1 MNLPH
6 TSICMFFR
14 ARNPFLTIAEHKWA
28 MNCLFYSKYAFFMLK
43 ICGFYPEFSKKGK
56 YRELNYQT
64 TVFIQ
69 LLLKCVNKCVKEN
82 EKYLLDLKSIAPRL
96 PYTSNTLK

>member
-1 MNLPH
+1 MIH
-6 TSICMFFR
+6 
-14 ARNPFLTIAEHKWA
+14 LTV
-28 MNCLFYSKYAFFMLK
+28 FFMLK

-56 YRELNYQT
+56 CRELNYQT

-82 EKYLLDLKSIAPRL
+82 AKYSLDWKNIAPRS
-96 PYTSNTLK
+96 PNTSNAPK